1 MTNRRAK
8 FPSLAGMGQGRDCCF
23 VRGFRPR
30 CTGARRESL
39 PLSLREGYHP
49 ARGRH
54 SRPCSVA
61 PIPSREESNGF
72 TLVEIVLA
80 LALTSVVTYLLMTAV
95 ELFLVR
101 IETSRGRVE
110 SSQVA
115 RTILDQMADDI
126 SSLRIDPPRAAASAA
141 QGGGTGASQQGG
153 VAGAGQGVPAAQSGG
168 GGAAASGGQAAQSGA
183 GGASGGSAIG
193 ADPLATASL
202 HGIFGDVE
210 QLRIDRAA
218 PPNWSRASREVDPA
232 EPAAA
237 SDFPRT
243 VRYFLSEGTAQTS
256 QERAMQGV
264 TVEEEPQAS
273 AAGLYREV
281 IPTTALADDADP
293 LASPASR
300 DGARVELLAPEVV
313 KLEFHYFDGEQLVD
327 EWDVTED
334 GALPK
339 GVEILLT
346 INEPDYGPQSDADQ
360 QRRSQTGQ
368 NYREKDLVVYRRFV
382 RIPQANPPQAAEM
395 LLPQPQNGG
404 AQQAPG
410 NAGAGN
416 NGGNNA
422 AGGSGQGGQGGQG
435 GQAGGNNEP

>member
-1 MTNRRAK
+1 M
-8 FPSLAGMGQGRDCCF
+8 
-23 VRGFRPR
+23 
-30 CTGARRESL
+30 
-39 PLSLREGYHP
+39 
-49 ARGRH
+49 
-54 SRPCSVA
+54 
-61 PIPSREESNGF
+61 
-72 TLVEIVLA
+72 LA

-126 SSLRIDPPRAAASAA
+126 SALRIDPPAAASSG
-141 QGGGTGASQQGG
+141 QGGGSGATQQGG
-153 VAGAGQGVPAAQSGG
+153 GGAGAGQSSTSAQSGSGG
-168 GGAAASGGQAAQSGA
+168 GGATGSGGAQAGTSNSA
-183 GGASGGSAIG
+183 GLGSGSAAG
-193 ADPLATASL
+193 ANPLATGSL
-202 HGIFGDVE
+202 HGIFGNAE
-210 QLRIDRAA
+210 ELRIDRAA
-218 PPNWSRASREVDPA
+218 PPNWARASREVDPT
-232 EPAAA
+232 EPAAV

-243 VRYFLSEGTAQTS
+243 VRYYLPEGTAQTS
-256 QERAMQGV
+256 QESAKLGV
-264 TVEEEPQAS
+264 TVEAESTAS
-273 AAGLYREV
+273 TAGLYREV

-313 KLEFHYFDGEQLVD
+313 KLEFHYFDGQQLVD

-334 GALPK
+334 GGLPK

-346 INEPDYGPQSDADQ
+346 INEPDYGPQSDAEQ
-360 QRRSQTGQ
+360 QRRTQTGQ

-382 RIPQANPPQAAEM
+382 RIAPATPPQAAEL
-395 LLPQPQNGG
+395 LLPQPQNGA

-416 NGGNNA
+416 NGGGAGGNNA
-422 AGGSGQGGQGGQG
+422 TGGSGQGGQGGQ
-435 GQAGGNNEP
+435 AGGTNGT

>member
-1 MTNRRAK
+1 MTNRRAT
-8 FPSLAGMGQGRDCCF
+8 FPTLAVNGQGRDS
-23 VRGFRPR
+23 R
-30 CTGARRESL
+30 TRR
-39 PLSLREGYHP
+39 
-49 ARGRH
+49 
-54 SRPCSVA
+54 
-61 PIPSREESNGF
+61 GF

-80 LALTSVVTYLLMTAV
+80 LALTSVITYLLMTAV

-126 SSLRIDPPRAAASAA
+126 SSLRIDPPRAAASAGQA
-141 QGGGTGASQQGG
+141 GGTGASQQGGGASQQGG
-153 VAGAGQGVPAAQSGG
+153 VAGAGQGVPAGQSGG
-168 GGAAASGGQAAQSGA
+168 GGAAASGGGQAAQSGT
-183 GGASGGSAIG
+183 GGVGGTSSGSATG

-202 HGIFGDVE
+202 QGIFGNVE

-218 PPNWSRASREVDPA
+218 PPNWTRASREVDPT
-232 EPAAA
+232 EPAAV

-243 VRYFLSEGTAQTS
+243 VRYFLSEGTSQTS
-256 QERAMQGV
+256 QESAKQGV
-264 TVEEEPQAS
+264 TVEAAS
-273 AAGLYREV
+273 EGSTAGLYREV

-300 DGARVELLAPEVV
+300 EGARVELLAPEVV

-334 GALPK
+334 AALPK

-346 INEPDYGPQSDADQ
+346 INEPDYGPQADADQ
-360 QRRSQTGQ
+360 QRQSQTGQ

-382 RIPQANPPQAAEM
+382 RIPQASPPQAAEM

-404 AQQAPG
+404 GTQQAPG
-410 NAGAGN
+410 NAG
-416 NGGNNA
+416 GGNNA
-422 AGGSGQGGQGGQG
+422 AGGNGQGGQGGQGDQSGQGGQG
-435 GQAGGNNEP
+435 GQAGGNNGR